1 VTTSDLTVTRLLAD
15 HARTLRHPPRVVASG
30 NAAVPWHLLGL
41 VDGALENV
49 VLHLLNAPAGI
60 PSRDGVVH
68 ETCFVG
74 PGMRRSPS
82 LSYVPAR
89 LSLVPRL
96 FATTLPPDVVCLHV
110 SRPRRGTVSM
120 GTEVNV
126 LPSAVEACR
135 ARGGLVLARVNPAM
149 PYTFGDGE
157 LALDELDAVVEAD
170 QPLGG
175 PHAASGAVGALPAIA
190 DEAAAVI
197 GDLVAARVGDGA
209 TLQLGI
215 GAVPDATLSGLAA
228 RRRLGVWSEMVSDGL
243 LALREAGA
251 LDPDRTVVSS
261 FVVGSEE
268 LYRWLDQNPAVRLL
282 RTETTN
288 APAAIAANP
297 AMTSI
302 NTALQVDLFGQANAS
317 RIDARIHSGFGGQ
330 TDFIVGALHSPG
342 GQALMALR
350 SWHPKA
356 DVSTIVPLLD
366 EPVTS
371 FQHTAVVTEQ
381 GVAPIVGH
389 DERTQAL
396 HLIERAA
403 HPDVRDELREEAAGL
418 GLLPRAV

>member
-1 VTTSDLTVTRLLAD
+1 MTELLTASAGRLRD
-15 HARTLRHPPRVVASG
+15 RPRVVVSG
-30 NAAVPWHLLGL
+30 NGAVPWRLLSL
-41 VDGALENV
+41 VDAALPEY
-49 VLHLLNAPAGI
+49 VLHLLNAPSGI

-74 PGMRRSPS
+74 AGMRRSPS
-82 LSYVPAR
+82 LAYVPAR

-110 SRPRRGTVSM
+110 SPPRDGIVSM

-126 LPSAVEACR
+126 LPAAIEACR
-135 ARGGLVLARVNPAM
+135 ARGGLVLAQINPAM

-157 LALDELDAVVEAD
+157 ISLDLLDAVVEAD
-170 QPLGG
+170 EPLGG
-175 PHAASGAVGALPAIA
+175 PHVAPARSGSLPSAA

-197 GDLVAARVGDGA
+197 GDLVAGRVRDGA

-215 GAVPDATLSGLAA
+215 GAVPDATLPGLSA

-251 LDPDRTVVSS
+251 LDPERHVVAS
-261 FVVGSEE
+261 FVVGSVE
-268 LYRWLDQNPAVRLL
+268 LYRWIDQNPAVRIL

-317 RIDARIHSGFGGQ
+317 RINARIHSGFGGQ

-356 DVSTIVPLLD
+356 DVSTIVPLVD

-381 GVAPIVGH
+381 GVAPIFGH
-389 DERTQAL
+389 DERTQAR

-403 HPDVRDELREEAAGL
+403 HPDVRDELLEEAAAL
-418 GLLPRAV
+418 GLLSA